1 MQGGM
6 YQTMQT
12 NFSRADSATLAGDM
26 LQKEIMR
33 VDPLMSSFNKARLN
47 LNSSLM
53 PFNNVL
59 QD

>member
-12 NFSRADSATLAGDM
+12 NLSRADSTIAGDL

>member
-12 NFSRADSATLAGDM
+12 NLSRADSTLAGD
-26 LQKEIMR
+26 LLKKEIMR
-33 VDPLMSSFNKARLN
+33 VDSLMSSFNKARLN

-59 QD
+59 QE

>member
-1 MQGGM
+1 M

-12 NFSRADSATLAGDM
+12 NLSRADSTLAGDL

-59 QD
+59 QE